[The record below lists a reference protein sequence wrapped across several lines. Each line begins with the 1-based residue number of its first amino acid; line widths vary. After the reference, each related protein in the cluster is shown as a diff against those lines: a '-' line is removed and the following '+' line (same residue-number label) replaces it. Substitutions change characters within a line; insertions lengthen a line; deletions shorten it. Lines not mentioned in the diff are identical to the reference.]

1 MEAVTGKAIVTSMMR
16 LATEMSSWNK
26 AYATE
31 GKVAKR
37 MEELGLTRHQLDVIG
52 FLYTNPELDTV
63 SALSSHLHISKGSLS
78 LMLSK
83 LQAGGFV
90 QKKAARDGDDGRK
103 IYISLTE
110 KGEAAVLEMIDLLAE
125 TAAVVFERMDGQS
138 RLQIYTKVQELLEL
152 FNTGGWKE

>member
-1 MEAVTGKAIVTSMMR
+1 
-16 LATEMSSWNK
+16 
-26 AYATE
+26 
-31 GKVAKR
+31 
-37 MEELGLTRHQLDVIG
+37 
-52 FLYTNPELDTV
+52 
-63 SALSSHLHISKGSLS
+63 
-78 LMLSK
+78 
-83 LQAGGFV
+83 V

-125 TAAVVFERMDGQS
+125 TAAVVFDRMDGQS